1 MGREAADQRVSQ
13 LSPAGPDLVRLV
25 RVAARAVARG
35 GLAHAYGH
43 CSARIDAERFLVCP
57 PVPMGLVKPGDA
69 CAVVPLDGALPD
81 GVLGEVRIHREIYRR
96 RPDVGGIVRSM
107 PPKAMSLAAMGRVPQ
122 PRHGFGSY
130 FHPAPA
136 LWNDPQLLRTD
147 QQAEALA
154 AMLGEGRGIL
164 MRGNG
169 VVTAG
174 SSLEEAVVLTWYLE
188 DAARI
193 ELDALASGCA
203 ESAPVFTEAEARAR
217 ATWDGR
223 IRERMWD
230 YLTAGDIELQPAP

>member
-1 MGREAADQRVSQ
+1 MGREAADQRIPE
-13 LSPAGPDLVRLV
+13 LSAADPKLSALVRI
-25 RVAARAVARG
+25 AARAVARG

-43 CSARIDAERFLVCP
+43 CSARIDATSFLVCP
-57 PVPMGLVKPGDA
+57 AVPMGLVRPGDA
-69 CAVVPLDGALPD
+69 CSVISLDGPLPA
-81 GVLGEVRIHREIYRR
+81 GVLGEVRIHREVYRR

-130 FHPAPA
+130 FYPGAA
-136 LWNDPQLLRTD
+136 LWNDPQLLRSD
-147 QQAEALA
+147 EQAQALA
-154 AMLGEGRGIL
+154 DTLGQGRGIL

-203 ESAPVFTEAEARAR
+203 ESAPVFSEAEAKAR

-230 YLTAGDIELQPAP
+230 YLTAGDIELQPTP

>member
-1 MGREAADQRVSQ
+1 MGREAADQRIPE
-13 LSPAGPDLVRLV
+13 LSAASDDLARLV
-25 RVAARAVARG
+25 RIAARAVARG

-57 PVPMGLVKPGDA
+57 AVPMGLVRPGDV
-69 CAVVPLDGALPD
+69 CATVPLDGPLPA

-96 RPDVGGIVRSM
+96 RSDVGGIVRSM

-130 FHPAPA
+130 FYPAPA

-154 AMLGEGRGIL
+154 ATLGQGRGIF

-174 SSLEEAVVLTWYLE
+174 SSLEEAVVLTWYVE
-188 DAARI
+188 DAARV

-203 ESAPVFTEAEARAR
+203 ESAPVFTEAEAKAR
-217 ATWDGR
+217 ATWNGR

-230 YLTAGDIELQPAP
+230 YLTTGDIELQPSP

>member
-13 LSPAGPDLVRLV
+13 LSPVPSESASLVRI
-25 RVAARAVARG
+25 AARAVARG

-43 CSARIDAERFLVCP
+43 CSARIDAGRFLVCP
-57 PVPMGLVKPGDA
+57 PKPMGLVQPGDA
-69 CAVVPLDGALPD
+69 CAVVPLDGPLPD
-81 GVLGEVRIHREIYRR
+81 GVLGEVRIHREIYRL

-107 PPKAMSLAAMGRVPQ
+107 PPKAMSLAAMGVVPK

-130 FHPAPA
+130 FYPSAA

-147 QQAEALA
+147 QQAQALA
-154 AMLGEGRGIL
+154 DTLGQGRGIL

-193 ELDALASGCA
+193 ELDVLASGCA
-203 ESAPVFTEAEARAR
+203 ESAPVFTEAEAKAR

-230 YLTAGDIELQPAP
+230 YLTAGDIEKQPSP